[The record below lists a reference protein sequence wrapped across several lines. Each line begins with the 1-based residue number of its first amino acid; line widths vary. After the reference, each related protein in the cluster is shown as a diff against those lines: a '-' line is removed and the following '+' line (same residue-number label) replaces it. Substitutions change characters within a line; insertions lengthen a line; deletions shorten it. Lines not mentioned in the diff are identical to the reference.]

1 MKRGRRVKRVLRFVL
16 FGLVALVGL
25 AGAQVLLLP
34 NVSALKSRNPT
45 QTALMRQRLREYQRR
60 GEKYTI
66 RQHFVPRSEI
76 SNHLRWAVIVSED
89 ASFYGHEGVDMEEM
103 KEAFRKDLTKKRL
116 VRGGST
122 ITMQLAR
129 NLFLSTSKNPLRKLR
144 EVVIARRMEDE
155 LSKARILELYLN
167 YIEWGDGIFGCEAAA
182 QAYFGTSC
190 ASLTAEQAALMAA
203 VIPNPLQR
211 SVINP
216 SRRVLWKQR
225 WILNAMKKRG
235 VLREETLQDRV
246 EGEEE
251 PGEPP
256 ALQEEDSQEAL
267 NSFERKTGEP
277 ARTPENSL

>member
-1 MKRGRRVKRVLRFVL
+1 
-16 FGLVALVGL
+16 
-25 AGAQVLLLP
+25 
-34 NVSALKSRNPT
+34 VSALKSRNPT
-45 QTALMRQRLREYQRR
+45 QTALMQQRLREYQRR

-76 SNHLRWAVIVSED
+76 SDYLRWAVIVSED

-144 EVVIARRMEDE
+144 EVIIARRMEDE

-190 ASLTAEQAALMAA
+190 ANLTPEQAALMAA
-203 VIPNPLQR
+203 VIPNPLRR
-211 SVINP
+211 SVRNP
-216 SRRVLWKQR
+216 SRRVLWKKR
-225 WILNAMKKRG
+225 WILNTMKKRG
-235 VLREETLQDRV
+235 VLREETLQDGTGV
-246 EGEEE
+246 EEE
-251 PGEPP
+251 PDEHP
-256 ALQEEDSQEAL
+256 ALQEEDVQEAL
-267 NSFERKTGEP
+267 SSFERNTGEP
-277 ARTPENSL
+277 ARTPENGL